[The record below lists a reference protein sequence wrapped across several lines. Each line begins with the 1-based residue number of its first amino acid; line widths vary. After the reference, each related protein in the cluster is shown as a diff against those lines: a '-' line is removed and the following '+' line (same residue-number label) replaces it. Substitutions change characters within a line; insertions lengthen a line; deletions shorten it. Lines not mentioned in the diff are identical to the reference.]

1 MTSRTALR
9 SSALIGLWDVPSRM
23 LRRDMHFVRPCGI
36 GIDAARPSVRA
47 RAAARSGRAASEARC
62 AAAVPTHAAHRS
74 SSSSSASSVVARG
87 AAGRSDPFRPLR
99 GRHSMTSVGSARRP
113 QRFAAGRPSQP
124 YGVQERAPRIT
135 LPGLASQW
143 ILRRSIWLLIELRAR
158 RSAPWSCRRMFF
170 GSVLKHRLQHGEH
183 WQGDPHLV
191 ALFRLRGVGL
201 GVAVGAIRSR
211 RGRHRPRASPRSP
224 NGPILRARL
233 KPPREPGSEGR
244 AWANECGGWGRSWGH
259 GDVTGGG
266 WWVQS

>member
-158 RSAPWSCRRMFF
+158 RSAPWSCRRTFF

-224 NGPILRARL
+224 DGPILRARL
-233 KPPREPGSEGR
+233 KPPRRARQRATRKGQRVLRGR
-244 AWANECGGWGRSWGH
+244 GPKLGPRGM
-259 GDVTGGG
+259 
-266 WWVQS
+266 